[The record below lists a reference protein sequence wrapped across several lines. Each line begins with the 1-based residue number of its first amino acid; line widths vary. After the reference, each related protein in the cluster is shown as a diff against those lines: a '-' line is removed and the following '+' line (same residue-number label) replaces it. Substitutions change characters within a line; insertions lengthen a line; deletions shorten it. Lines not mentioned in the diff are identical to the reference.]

1 MSGPTPMPPSLAATE
16 QPSARFTKLEAWP
29 ATDILEALW
38 EGQMTAVAAVR
49 AALPSIERAAAA
61 ALPRLRGRGR
71 LVYAGAGTSGRIAAA
86 DGAEL
91 PPTFDWPRERVVLLI
106 AGGPAALTTAI
117 ENAEDRADQAEAD
130 LAACG
135 LGPEDVV
142 LALAA
147 SGATPYT
154 LACLQAARRGGAL
167 TVGLANSPAAP
178 LLAAAEHPILLD
190 TGAEVLAG
198 STRMK
203 AGTAQKATLNL
214 FSTLVMIGLGR
225 VWRGQ
230 MVDMVARND
239 KLRARALR
247 MLCQLTGADAAA
259 AQTALAATGLRVK
272 PAVLVLR
279 GLDAATAD
287 ALLHRH
293 GGHLR
298 AALATL
304 SPPGDADPLAG

>member
-1 MSGPTPMPPSLAATE
+1 MA
-16 QPSARFTKLEAWP
+16 
-29 ATDILEALW
+29 
-38 EGQMTAVAAVR
+38 AVAAVR
-49 AALPSIERAAAA
+49 AALPSIEQAAAA
-61 ALPRLRGRGR
+61 CLPRLRGQGR

-91 PPTFDWPRERVVLLI
+91 PPTFDWRSGRVVLLV
-106 AGGPAALTTAI
+106 AGGPAALTGAI

-130 LAACG
+130 LAACRV
-135 LGPEDVV
+135 GPEDVM

-154 LACLQAARRGGAL
+154 LACLNAARQAGAL
-167 TVGLANSPAAP
+167 TIGVANSPGAP
-178 LLAAAEHPILLD
+178 LLAAAEHPVLLD

-203 AGTAQKATLNL
+203 AGTAQKAALNL

-247 MLCQLTGADAAA
+247 MLCELTGADEAAA
-259 AQTALAATGLRVK
+259 RRALAATGLRVK

-279 GLDAATAD
+279 GLAAAEAD
-287 ALLHRH
+287 ALLARH

-298 AALATL
+298 AALAESASFL
-304 SPPGDADPLAG
+304 

>member
-1 MSGPTPMPPSLAATE
+1 MS
-16 QPSARFTKLEAWP
+16 
-29 ATDILEALW
+29 
-38 EGQMTAVAAVR
+38 AVAAIR

-61 ALPRLRGRGR
+61 ALPRLRGEGR

-91 PPTFDWPRERVVLLI
+91 PPTFDWPSGRVVLLL
-106 AGGPAALTTAI
+106 AGGPAALTAAI

-130 LAACG
+130 VAAHRV
-135 LGPEDVV
+135 GPEDVL

-154 LACLQAARRGGAL
+154 LACLQAARRAGAL
-167 TVGLANSPAAP
+167 TIGLANSPGAA
-178 LLAAAEHPILLD
+178 LLTAAEHPILLD

-203 AGTAQKATLNL
+203 AGTAQKAALNL

-230 MVDMVARND
+230 MVDMVARNA

-247 MLCQLTGADAAA
+247 MLCALTGSDDDAARA
-259 AQTALAATGLRVK
+259 ALAATGMRVK
-272 PAVLVLR
+272 PAVLLLR
-279 GLDAATAD
+279 GLTAAEAD
-287 ALLHRH
+287 ALLARH

-298 AALATL
+298 AAL
-304 SPPGDADPLAG
+304 GEV

>member
-1 MSGPTPMPPSLAATE
+1 MMASSATE
-16 QPSARFTKLEAWP
+16 RASGRFADLEAWP
-29 ATDILEALW
+29 AADILEALW
-38 EGQMTAVAAVR
+38 EGQMSAVAALR
-49 AALPSIERAAAA
+49 GALGPIERAAAA
-61 ALPRLRGRGR
+61 ALPRLRGQGR

-91 PPTFDWPRERVVLLI
+91 PPTFDWPGQRVVLLV
-106 AGGPAALTTAI
+106 AGGTAALTTAI

-130 LAACG
+130 LAAAG
-135 LGPEDVV
+135 VGPEDVV

-147 SGATPYT
+147 SGTTPYT
-154 LACLQAARRGGAL
+154 LACLRAARQTGAL
-167 TVGLANSPAAP
+167 TIGIANSPGAP
-178 LLAAAEHPILLD
+178 LLAAAEHPILLE

-203 AGTAQKATLNL
+203 AGTAQKAALNL

-247 MLCQLTGADAAA
+247 MLCELTGAEEAAA
-259 AQTALAATGLRVK
+259 RAALATTGLRVK

-279 GLDAATAD
+279 GMTAEAAD
-287 ALLHRH
+287 ALLAQHQ
-293 GGHLR
+293 GKLR
-298 AALATL
+298 EALL
-304 SPPGDADPLAG
+304 F

>member
-1 MSGPTPMPPSLAATE
+1 MSEFASRPTSLAATE
-16 QPSARFTKLEAWP
+16 RPSARFAELEAWP
-29 ATDILEALW
+29 AADILEALW
-38 EGQMTAVAAVR
+38 DGQMAAVAAVR
-49 AALPSIERAAAA
+49 AALASIERAAAA
-61 ALPRLRGRGR
+61 SLPRLRGRGR

-91 PPTFDWPRERVVLLI
+91 PPTFDWPSGRVVVLV
-106 AGGPAALTTAI
+106 AGGPAALTQAI
-117 ENAEDRADQAEAD
+117 ENAEDRADRAEAD
-130 LAACG
+130 VTGCRV
-135 LGPEDVV
+135 GPEDVL

-154 LACLQAARRGGAL
+154 LACVRAARQAGAL
-167 TVGLANSPAAP
+167 TIGLANSPGAP

-203 AGTAQKATLNL
+203 AGTAQKAALNL

-247 MLCQLTGADAAA
+247 MLCALTDSDDATARA
-259 AQTALAATGLRVK
+259 ALAATGMRVK

-279 GLDAATAD
+279 GLAAAQAD
-287 ALLHRH
+287 ELLARH

-298 AALATL
+298 AALGEMQEGRPSFL
-304 SPPGDADPLAG
+304 